1 MKVLKSMAAA
11 LAAIVILAGARPA
24 PAATRTHLSGDASLK
39 SGYASVPK
47 KKGAVSSTEGL
58 ESVRE
63 DAVRPEEVYK
73 HGVQE
78 ISVIATD
85 TGFHPSR
92 IYVRRNIPVHLF
104 LTSASPS
111 KLCFVMDDFQIRKGV
126 MIQQVDQVNF
136 LPTKV
141 GEYRFYCPVGE
152 ISGSVVV
159 RD

>member
-1 MKVLKSMAAA
+1 MKIRISLSATLVTVTFLAALTAFAAA
-11 LAAIVILAGARPA
+11 P
-24 PAATRTHLSGDASLK
+24 TD
-39 SGYASVPK
+39 SGYEDVPK
-47 KKGAVSSTEGL
+47 KQKAVSSNDGYHPVRDS
-58 ESVRE
+58 SVT
-63 DAVRPEEVYK
+63 PEEVFK

-85 TGFHPSR
+85 TGYHPAR

-141 GEYRFYCPVGE
+141 GEYKFYCPVSE

>member
-1 MKVLKSMAAA
+1 MKILKQLMAMLAVLTVLCAAA
-11 LAAIVILAGARPA
+11 P
-24 PAATRTHLSGDASLK
+24 PQ
-39 SGYASVPK
+39 SGYETVPRK
-47 KKGAVSSTEGL
+47 KKAVTSNEGVQEVRE
-58 ESVRE
+58 ESVK
-63 DAVRPEEVYK
+63 PEEVYK

-85 TGFHPSR
+85 TGFHPAR

-141 GEYRFYCPVGE
+141 GEYKFYCPVSE

>member
-1 MKVLKSMAAA
+1 MKALIFLFSTLAFGAAQKS
-11 LAAIVILAGARPA
+11 
-24 PAATRTHLSGDASLK
+24 SDYS
-39 SGYASVPK
+39 SVPK
-47 KKGAVSSTEGL
+47 KKESITSNDGVQRVRDEAVT
-58 ESVRE
+58 
-63 DAVRPEEVYK
+63 PEEVYK

-78 ISVIATD
+78 VAVIATD
-85 TGFHPSR
+85 TGFQPSR

-126 MIQQVDQVNF
+126 SIQQVEQVNF
-136 LPTKV
+136 MPTKV
-141 GEYRFYCPVGE
+141 GEYKFYCPVSE

>member
-1 MKVLKSMAAA
+1 MKILNSFMAT
-11 LAAIVILAGARPA
+11 LAAFLFLT
-24 PAATRTHLSGDASLK
+24 AASSPQ
-39 SGYASVPK
+39 SGYEVIPK
-47 KKGAVSSTEGL
+47 KKKPYSSRAGLQNVNEEG
-58 ESVRE
+58 VT
-63 DAVRPEEVYK
+63 PEEVYK

-78 ISVIATD
+78 VSVIATD
-85 TGFHPSR
+85 TGFQPAR

-141 GEYRFYCPVGE
+141 GEYKFYCPVGE

>member
-1 MKVLKSMAAA
+1 MKIRNSILAMLAASAVAASFAA
-11 LAAIVILAGARPA
+11 LAADP
-24 PAATRTHLSGDASLK
+24 SD
-39 SGYASVPK
+39 SGYEVIPK
-47 KKGAVSSTEGL
+47 KRKAVSSNDGL
-58 ESVRE
+58 QPVRE
-63 DAVRPEEVYK
+63 NSVTPEEVYK

-85 TGFHPSR
+85 TGFHPAR

-141 GEYRFYCPVGE
+141 GEYKFYCPVSE

>member
-1 MKVLKSMAAA
+1 MKILKTLMATLATFLILTAAA
-11 LAAIVILAGARPA
+11 P
-24 PAATRTHLSGDASLK
+24 TQ
-39 SGYASVPK
+39 SGYENVPK
-47 KKGAVSSTEGL
+47 KKKGVTSNDGVQEL
-58 ESVRE
+58 RE
-63 DAVRPEEVYK
+63 DSVSPEEVYK

-85 TGFHPSR
+85 AGFHPAR

-126 MIQQVDQVNF
+126 MIQQVEQVNF

-141 GEYRFYCPVGE
+141 GEYKFYCPVSE
-152 ISGSVVV
+152 IQGSVVV

>member
-1 MKVLKSMAAA
+1 MKVLKNLLAAPVLFAVIASSAAPLFAAA
-11 LAAIVILAGARPA
+11 P
-24 PAATRTHLSGDASLK
+24 HASDY
-39 SGYASVPK
+39 GTVPK
-47 KKGAVSSTEGL
+47 KKEGVASNEGL
-58 ESVRE
+58 QSVRE
-63 DAVRPEEVYK
+63 ETVTPEEVYK

-78 ISVIATD
+78 VSVIATD
-85 TGFHPSR
+85 TGFHPAR

-111 KLCFVMDDFQIRKGV
+111 KLCFVMDEFQIRKGV
-126 MIQQVDQVNF
+126 SIQQVDQVNF

-141 GEYRFYCPVGE
+141 GEYKFYCPVSE

>member
-1 MKVLKSMAAA
+1 MKILRNCLAT
-11 LAAIVILAGARPA
+11 LAAFLILAGAA
-24 PAATRTHLSGDASLK
+24 PTQ
-39 SGYASVPK
+39 SGYENIPK
-47 KKGAVSSTEGL
+47 KKKGLSSSEGL
-58 ESVRE
+58 QDVSEES
-63 DAVRPEEVYK
+63 VRPEEVYK

-78 ISVIATD
+78 VSVIATD
-85 TGFHPSR
+85 TGYHPTR

-126 MIQQVDQVNF
+126 MIQQVEQVNF

-141 GEYRFYCPVGE
+141 GEYKFYCPVGE

>member
-1 MKVLKSMAAA
+1 MKIRNSIFIFLAASTILASYVA
-11 LAAIVILAGARPA
+11 LADYPA
-24 PAATRTHLSGDASLK
+24 D
-39 SGYASVPK
+39 SGYEVIPK
-47 KKGAVSSTEGL
+47 KKKGVTSNDGVQSIREEAVK
-58 ESVRE
+58 
-63 DAVRPEEVYK
+63 PEEVYK

-85 TGFHPSR
+85 TGFHPAR

-126 MIQQVDQVNF
+126 MIQQVEQVNF

-141 GEYRFYCPVGE
+141 GEYKFYCPVSE